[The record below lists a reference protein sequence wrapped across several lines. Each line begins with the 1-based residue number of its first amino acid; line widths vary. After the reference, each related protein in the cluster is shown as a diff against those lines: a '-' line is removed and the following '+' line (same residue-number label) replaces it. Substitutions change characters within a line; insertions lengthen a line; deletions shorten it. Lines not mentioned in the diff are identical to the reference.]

1 MVGGRP
7 ISRTG
12 GAFGMSQ
19 PSTALK
25 PGHFALTTAAAWLVL
40 FALYMLFAGSFSL
53 DEAATGA
60 GAATLACIW
69 WALGGRGGGMRFSGW
84 TGFLSPVW
92 QSLLAL
98 PGATFHVGRQLLG
111 FVLHGAPPGRTTYER
126 DADSAWAM
134 ADAPAERALGL
145 IAKSLAPDSFVLR
158 EKGGDAGI
166 VEHSLSES
174 EARR

>member
-1 MVGGRP
+1 
-7 ISRTG
+7 
-12 GAFGMSQ
+12 MSQ
-19 PSTALK
+19 PSAATK
-25 PGHFALTTAAAWLVL
+25 PGHFALTTAAAWVVL
-40 FALYMLFAGSFSL
+40 FALYMLLAGSLSL

-69 WALGGRGGGMRFSGW
+69 WAVGGRGGGMRFSGW
-84 TGFLSPVW
+84 TGFLGPIW
-92 QSLLAL
+92 RSLIAL
-98 PGATFHVGRQLLG
+98 PGATIRVGRQLLG
-111 FVLHGAPPGRTTYER
+111 FVLHGAPPGHTTYER
-126 DADSAWAM
+126 DAASAWAT